1 MEIFK
6 RVNKIT
12 TNEREVEET
21 NLIKNTLWDN
31 KKTYP
36 YNNITSTAG
45 KLLVKTQ
52 IFPTSFDLA
61 AVQEGYYLF
70 SIRLFVQVVI
80 FDVK

>member
-45 KLLVKTQ
+45 K
-52 IFPTSFDLA
+52 
-61 AVQEGYYLF
+61 
-70 SIRLFVQVVI
+70 
-80 FDVK
+80 